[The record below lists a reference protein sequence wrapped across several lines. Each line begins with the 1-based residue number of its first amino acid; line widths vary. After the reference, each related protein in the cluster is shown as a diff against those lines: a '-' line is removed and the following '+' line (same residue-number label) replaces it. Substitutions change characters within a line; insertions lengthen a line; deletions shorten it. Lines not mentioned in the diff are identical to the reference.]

1 MVAIKKMLLVFV
13 FLVSVSF
20 GAKYEFVGNFEVG
33 QLLSDFCLIE
43 GCNVFT
49 TPEIASLKIPFV
61 ISTDKK
67 HIALDKIKK
76 ALHVNEVL
84 LVVHKNDIT
93 LKKVTQKEMKSFL
106 DFENNVQSV
115 QKDDFH
121 LYLKRDSILKAE
133 KEKRDSLEK
142 IKISETQVKKEVN
155 FENFTLTYIS
165 FSKNLLSDLGL
176 EWGSEFV
183 TGSFHKIPDLVEV
196 FKVKASSISDT
207 SFIYRQL
214 SFALDS
220 SIVVDWGSEEPVIK
234 KTYNNAG
241 IIVQEYE
248 EKKHGLSIKINRD
261 SLHTFLSY
269 VIRAN
274 DEKSSVI
281 NGSSSQHRD
290 STLSVS
296 GYYTHK
302 KERITGI
309 PFLSSIPF
317 ISSLF
322 SIKTILHDMQYFI
335 ILLEKK

>member
-1 MVAIKKMLLVFV
+1 MVTLKKMLLIS
-13 FLVSVSF
+13 LVSVCLSF

-43 GCNVFT
+43 NCNVFT

-67 HIALDKIKK
+67 QIALNKIKK
-76 ALHVNEVL
+76 ALEVNEVL
-84 LVVHKNDIT
+84 FIINKNDIT
-93 LKKVTQKEMKSFL
+93 LKKLTQKEMKSFL

-115 QKDDFH
+115 QKDDLH
-121 LYLKRDSILKAE
+121 LFIKRDSILKVE
-133 KEKRDSLEK
+133 KEKKDSLEI
-142 IKISETQVKKEVN
+142 IKANETQIKKEVN
-155 FENFTLTYIS
+155 FENYSLTYIS
-165 FSKNLLSDLGL
+165 FSKSLLSELGL

-183 TGSFHKIPDLVEV
+183 TGNLHSIPDLVGV
-196 FKVKASSISDT
+196 FKVKASSINDS

-220 SIVVDWGSEEPVIK
+220 SIVIDWGSEEPVIK
-234 KTYNNAG
+234 KTYNDAG
-241 IIVQEYE
+241 VIIQEYE

-261 SLHTFLSY
+261 SLQTFLSY

-281 NGSSSQHRD
+281 NGSSSQNRD

-302 KERITGI
+302 NERITGI
-309 PFLSSIPF
+309 PILSSIPF

-322 SIKTILHDMQYFI
+322 STKIIKHDMQYFI

>member
-1 MVAIKKMLLVFV
+1 MVFIKKMLLIFLVFV
-13 FLVSVSF
+13 GFSF

-76 ALHVNEVL
+76 ALQANEVS
-84 LVVHKNDIT
+84 LVVNRNDIT
-93 LKKVTQKEMKSFL
+93 LKKLLQKETKSFL
-106 DFENNVQSV
+106 DFQNNIQTVH
-115 QKDDFH
+115 KDDFN
-121 LYLKRDSILKAE
+121 LYIKRDSILRLE
-133 KEKRDSLEK
+133 KEINDSLEK
-142 IKISETQVKKEVN
+142 IKVNETQIKKEVN

-165 FSKNLLSDLGL
+165 FSKSLLSDLGL

-183 TGSFHKIPDLVEV
+183 AGSLHKIPDLVEV
-196 FKVKASSISDT
+196 FKVKASVINDT
-207 SFIYRQL
+207 TFIYRQL

-220 SIVVDWGSEEPVIK
+220 SIVIDWGSEEPVIK
-234 KTYNNAG
+234 KTYNDAG
-241 IIVQEYE
+241 VIIQEYE

-261 SLHTFLSY
+261 SVQTFLSY

-296 GYYTHK
+296 GFYTHK